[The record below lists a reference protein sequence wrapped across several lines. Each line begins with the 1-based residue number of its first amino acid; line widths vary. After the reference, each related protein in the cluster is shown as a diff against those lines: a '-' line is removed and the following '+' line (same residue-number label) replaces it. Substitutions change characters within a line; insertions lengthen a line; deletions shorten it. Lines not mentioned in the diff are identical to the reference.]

1 MSMIDKYKK
10 LYIGSLGIFL
20 MINILAI
27 FVVFKKY
34 NSENQKIQATS
45 MTKMRFSK
53 LKEKIEVLKDSVYS
67 SNKAENLNE
76 YNQIA
81 AEEQELDSIL
91 LQDNFSDK
99 SIEIVNQKI
108 YDLASKT
115 NYLSATMLN

>member
-115 NYLSATMLN
+115 NELSATMLN

>member
-27 FVVFKKY
+27 FFVFKKY
-34 NSENQKIQATS
+34 NSENKKIQATS
-45 MTKMRFSK
+45 KTKMRFSK
-53 LKEKIEVLKDSVYS
+53 LKEKIEVLKDSLYS
-67 SNKAENLNE
+67 SHSTQNLNE

-115 NYLSATMLN
+115 NDLSATLNN